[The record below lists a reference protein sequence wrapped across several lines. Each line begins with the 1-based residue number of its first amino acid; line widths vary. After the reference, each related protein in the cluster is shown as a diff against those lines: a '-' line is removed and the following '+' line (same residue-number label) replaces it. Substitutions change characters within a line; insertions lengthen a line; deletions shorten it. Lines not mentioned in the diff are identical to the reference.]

1 MFIFLIRKY
10 KSVGKKINIMQD
22 HDIYKYIIIMKF
34 IKLFEDFNSNKNFS
48 IKTNLNE
55 EEYSLASDLCAK
67 ELHKNLQHVPYKYIF
82 HDIKDKG
89 NPNLSLMAIDDD
101 DNILGAAIC
110 YESKIKND
118 IILFKKRDPS
128 FKVEYFENIDE
139 FDNLTGIEIHAISV
153 KQEFRSNKIGSK
165 LLESIN
171 TNYDYV
177 FLKQDSSLKKNI
189 DYTNKGYKLICS
201 LFLNNSKSQ
210 CDIYAKK
217 F

>member
-1 MFIFLIRKY
+1 MR
-10 KSVGKKINIMQD
+10 
-22 HDIYKYIIIMKF
+22 F
-34 IKLFEDFNSNKNFS
+34 IKLFEDFQSNKIFT
-48 IKTNLNE
+48 IKNNLDNT
-55 EEYSLASDLCAK
+55 EYLEAVELCSD
-67 ELHKNLQHVPYKYIF
+67 ELHKSLPNISYSYIF
-82 HDIKDKG
+82 KDIKDKG
-89 NPNLSLMAIDDD
+89 NPNLSLIAIDDD
-101 DNILGAAIC
+101 NNILGAAIC
-110 YESKIKND
+110 YESKIKKD
-118 IILFKKRDPS
+118 IDFFKQRDPS

-139 FDNLTGIEIHAISV
+139 FDNLKGIEINAISV

-165 LLESIN
+165 LLDSIN

-217 F
+217 